1 MVLGQFLS
9 LMTGI
14 FIREDT
20 KRHSREGHFKP
31 EVEIGGILPQAKGF
45 WELPEIARGK
55 GRIILWSHE
64 REHIIAIP

>member
-55 GRIILWSHE
+55 GSHE
-64 REHIIAIP
+64 REHIIATP